1 MTLRPTDTVRVPI
14 LMLIS
19 NISNKNT
26 LSREHFLTYLHFFFG
41 HHQNHTEAKLEYT
54 TTFEQHQV
62 QKYLMS
68 NYNTLMKAKLS
79 ARFSNSTVQGDFVD
93 VGTPFDL

>member
-26 LSREHFLTYLHFFFG
+26 LSRGHFLIYLHFFFG

-54 TTFEQHQV
+54 TTFERDQV
-62 QKYLMS
+62 QNIIECLTTIHTHESKI
-68 NYNTLMKAKLS
+68 KC
-79 ARFSNSTVQGDFVD
+79 
-93 VGTPFDL
+93 